1 MNSPKYKPL
10 IDHLEQSPGPQI
22 ELSFDGISKLLGTP
36 LPDSAFRHSAWWAN
50 SKPGDSHTWAHAWR
64 AAGWKVGHLD
74 LTAQKVV
81 FQRIKARS
89 GAGLTNWEKVVAAL
103 SALGGSATAGEIH
116 DQLVK
121 TYGDF
126 DSENVRKDL
135 VMMSVNDESRFAYRA
150 WKTRKGVAASNLDR
164 VFAGAGS
171 GRKRCYEL
179 FDPARHGVWEVY
191 AKPGGGPGLRPAL
204 SASEAAAE
212 AAGSAVE
219 YDPKDKAEGKS
230 YAMRAIA
237 VRRGAPKFRKDLL
250 AAYGKRCCVSGCEMD
265 AVLEAAHIRPYD
277 GAETNHPTNGLLLRA
292 DLHTLFDL
300 GLFVIDPKALCI
312 HLHPKLR
319 SAPDYQHLH
328 GKKILV
334 GATAPS
340 SKSLSHHWSEHK
352 NWEG

>member
-1 MNSPKYKPL
+1 MKSPKYQPL
-10 IDHLEQSPGPQI
+10 IDHLEKSPGPQI
-22 ELSFDGISKLLGTP
+22 ELGFDSISQLLGTP
-36 LPDSAFRHSAWWAN
+36 LPDSAFKHSQWWGN
-50 SKPGDSHTWAHAWR
+50 SKSGDSHTWAHAWR
-64 AAGWKVGHLD
+64 AAGWKVGQLD
-74 LTAQKVV
+74 LKLQKVV
-81 FQRIKARS
+81 FQRTKVRS
-89 GAGLTNWEKVVAAL
+89 GAGLTNWEKAAAAL
-103 SALGGSATAGEIH
+103 STLGGSATAGEIH

-126 DSENVRKDL
+126 DNENVRKDL
-135 VMMSVNDESRFAYRA
+135 VMMSVNDEGRFAYRA

-164 VFAGAGS
+164 VFAGAGT
-171 GRKRCYEL
+171 GRKRLYEL

-204 SASEAAAE
+204 SVSEAAAE
-212 AAGSAVE
+212 AAGAAVE

-230 YAMRAIA
+230 YALRAIA

-250 AAYGKRCCVSGCEMD
+250 AAYGERCCVSGCRVD

-277 GAETNHPTNGLLLRA
+277 GVETNHVTNGLLIRA

-312 HLHPKLR
+312 DLHPKLR
-319 SAPDYQHLH
+319 SAPEYQHLH
-328 GKKILV
+328 GKKIEV
-334 GATAPS
+334 GAVAPS
-340 SKSLSHHWSEHK
+340 SKSLGHHWDEHK